1 MINVRVGAGSASVPV
16 VGARSTLEY
25 PASVGEPKGHGWWT
39 KPKLPRVERFV
50 RRLAHRLE
58 TQFTPDERVDMAE
71 ARIQT
76 HIRTTG
82 ADGGPAA
89 NARENLARS
98 LEQADRWTGARVLR
112 EEVLAARRRHLGEEN
127 VQTLA
132 AEVRLALNLS
142 HDGLTAEALPLA
154 LHARDTYRQLNAVE
168 QADLA
173 DQTVTSIR
181 LAGGLGTD

>member
-1 MINVRVGAGSASVPV
+1 
-16 VGARSTLEY
+16 
-25 PASVGEPKGHGWWT
+25 
-39 KPKLPRVERFV
+39 
-50 RRLAHRLE
+50 
-58 TQFTPDERVDMAE
+58 
-71 ARIQT
+71 
-76 HIRTTG
+76 
-82 ADGGPAA
+82 
-89 NARENLARS
+89 

-127 VQTLA
+127 IQTLA